1 MYKDIEKLRENKRAY
16 YKAHKAELTAYAKA
30 YYKAHK
36 AELTAYAKCNTH
48 GTPEASRKYRESRK
62 AQITEKRIAK
72 RQFLQSLFAGQVCA
86 MCGGGERLV
95 FHHVD
100 PATKC
105 FNVGNADTRS
115 EVAIRAEVAK
125 CIILCRSCH
134 SRLHEPT
141 GLNARFLG

>member
-16 YKAHKAELTAYAKA
+16 YRAHKTELAAYAKA

-36 AELTAYAKCNTH
+36 TETLAGSKAHKAKCNTH
-48 GTPEASRKYRESRK
+48 VTPEASRKYRESRK

-105 FNVGNADTRS
+105 FNVGNAR
-115 EVAIRAEVAK
+115 K
-125 CIILCRSCH
+125 
-134 SRLHEPT
+134 
-141 GLNARFLG
+141 

>member
-1 MYKDIEKLRENKRAY
+1 MPYKDKEQQKAWVRAY
-16 YKAHKAELTAYAKA
+16 NQAHRAECSARTIAY
-30 YYKAHK
+30 
-36 AELTAYAKCNTH
+36 NQTH
-48 GTPEASRKYRESRK
+48 PEERKETSRKYRESYK
-62 AQITEKRIAK
+62 ARITEHRIAK
-72 RQFLQSLFAGQVCA
+72 REFIQSLFAGQVCV

-141 GLNARFLG
+141 GLNARFLR

>member
-1 MYKDIEKLRENKRAY
+1 MYKDKEQQKAY
-16 YKAHKAELTAYAKA
+16 VKAYNQAHKAECNARTIAYNQ
-30 YYKAHK
+30 AHPEERK
-36 AELTAYAKCNTH
+36 
-48 GTPEASRKYRESRK
+48 EASRKYRESRK
-62 AQITEKRIAK
+62 VQITEKRIAK

-86 MCGGGERLV
+86 MCGGLV

-115 EVAIRAEVAK
+115 EVSILEEVAK

-134 SRLHEPT
+134 ARLHEPT
-141 GLNARFLG
+141 GLNARFLR

>member
-1 MYKDIEKLRENKRAY
+1 MYKDIEKLRENKR
-16 YKAHKAELTAYAKA
+16 A

-86 MCGGGERLV
+86 MCGGLV
-95 FHHVD
+95 FH

-115 EVAIRAEVAK
+115 EVSILEEVAK

-134 SRLHEPT
+134 ARLHEPT
-141 GLNARFLG
+141 GLNARFLR